1 MAMGF
6 GFKRLFIRLLKV
18 SAALCLLAVLA
29 AAGWTGWYVWQ
40 ASGVVKAKF
49 EGRKW
54 EFPSKIY
61 ADSMIVYPG
70 LKVPASRLREK
81 LRRLGYRSSRNRPT
95 AKGEYRIRAK
105 SSVVEVFLHDFRY
118 PLRDFRGFPVRI
130 SLRSGTIRRIQRLDN
145 GEVLASLELE
155 PEVVTG
161 FYDRV
166 REQRRVV
173 RLEELPPMVKKTVLA
188 VEDERFYYHRGVD
201 PVAVMRAFVA
211 NLLRGGVVQGGST
224 LTQQLMK
231 NFFLESERTLERK
244 VKEALMAMVT
254 EWMYSKEEIF
264 ENYLNEIYLG
274 QNGSQGIFGVWEGAR
289 FYFAK
294 EPEQLTVGEVA
305 MLAGLIRAP
314 NRYSPY
320 RNPERA
326 VRRRNVVLAKLMR
339 DGLVTRPAYER
350 ARREAFEKRE
360 PVRARNQAPYF
371 TDYVKKELAEH
382 YTEDALTAEGLRI
395 FTSLDLELQGSAARA
410 LSRGLAKLEKD
421 HRHLRRR
428 SRTDD
433 LEGALVVIQPQT
445 GEIKAMVGGRDY
457 GKSQFNRVAQARRQ
471 PGSVFKP
478 FVYLAALTHG
488 SSGSSEPYHST
499 TYVEDSPFTWSFGRQ
514 EWAPENYNDRY
525 FGQVP
530 LREAMEKS
538 LNAATARIA
547 QDVGI
552 GKVREM
558 AYRMGIQS
566 RLPLLPSLSLG
577 AVEVTPLEMAGAFS
591 ALANNG
597 VRTPLLSI
605 KNVVDRHGTVLEKRN
620 IRVQRVISPEVAF
633 DMNSML
639 RGVID
644 RGTARSARAGGFTRP
659 AAGKTG
665 TTNDTRDAWFAGYTP
680 DLLALVWVG
689 FDRQSELGLPGSRAA
704 LPIWTD
710 FMKQATGRLPVT
722 DFVPPPGVSP
732 PEREARAHGINSEAN
747 SKDAPSHEERRLGQ
761 DRTGVNGG
769 ES

>member
-1 MAMGF
+1 MEAR
-6 GFKRLFIRLLKV
+6 FKRLSIRLLRI
-18 SAALCLLAVLA
+18 SAALCLLALLA
-29 AAGWTGWYVWQ
+29 GGGWVGWYVWQ
-40 ASGVVKAKF
+40 ASGVVKARF

-61 ADSMIVYPG
+61 ADSKILYPG
-70 LKVPASRLREK
+70 MSVPADRLREK

-95 AKGEYRIRAK
+95 AKGEYRFRAK
-105 SSVVEVFLHDFRY
+105 GAVVEVFLHDFRY

-130 SLRSGTIRRIQRLDN
+130 SRKSGTIQRIQRLDN
-145 GEVLASLELE
+145 DELLASLELE

-166 REQRRVV
+166 REQRRLV
-173 RLEELPPMVKKTVLA
+173 RLEDLPPMVKKVVLA
-188 VEDERFYYHRGVD
+188 VEDERFYHHWGVD
-201 PVAVMRAFVA
+201 PLAVLRAFLA
-211 NLLRGGVVQGGST
+211 NLWRGGVVQGGST

-231 NFFLESERTLERK
+231 NFFLESDRTFERK
-244 VKEALMAMVT
+244 VKEALMALVT
-254 EWMYSKEEIF
+254 EWMYSKDEIF

-274 QNGSQGIFGVWEGAR
+274 QNGSQGIFGIWEGAR
-289 FYFAK
+289 FYFVK
-294 EPEQLTVGEVA
+294 EPEQLTVGETA

-320 RNPERA
+320 RNAEQA
-326 VRRRNVVLAKLMR
+326 VRRRNVVLAKLVG
-339 DGLVTRPAYER
+339 DGVVTRPAYER
-350 ARREAFEKRE
+350 ALQEVFEERE
-360 PVRARNQAPYF
+360 PVPVRNEAPYF

-395 FTSLDLELQGSAARA
+395 FTSLDLDLQQSAAQA
-410 LSRGLAKLEKD
+410 LSRGLVKLEKD
-421 HRHLRRR
+421 HRHVRRT
-428 SRTDD
+428 SKTDD
-433 LEGALVVIQPQT
+433 LEGALVVIKPQT

-457 GKSQFNRVAQARRQ
+457 GRSQFNRVVQARRQ

-488 SSGSSEPYHST
+488 SSLSREPYHST
-499 TYVEDSPFTWSFGRQ
+499 TYVDDSPFTWSYGRE

-525 FGQVP
+525 FGWVTM
-530 LREAMEKS
+530 REAMEKS

-577 AVEVTPLEMAGAFS
+577 AVEVTPLEIAGAFS

-597 VRTPLLSI
+597 IRTHLLSI
-605 KNVVDRHGTVLEKRN
+605 RNVVDRGGTVLEKRN
-620 IRVQRVISPEVAF
+620 IRVQRVISPDVAF
-633 DMNSML
+633 DMNNML
-639 RGVID
+639 RGVMD
-644 RGTARSARAGGFTRP
+644 RGTARSARTGGFTRP

-710 FMKQATGRLPVT
+710 FMKQATGRLPAT
-722 DFVPPPGVSP
+722 DFVPPPGVAP
-732 PEREARAHGINSEAN
+732 LEREARAPGV
-747 SKDAPSHEERRLGQ
+747 P
-761 DRTGVNGG
+761 GVNGG
-769 ES
+769 RS